1 MKNKTFKILLLLVAL
16 VMMHSSLRA
25 DDFTDAILKAKKNLQ
40 TAMNNYD
47 EKALIKV
54 RGEFERIL
62 QLKKHD
68 WIVNYYL
75 ALCDFG
81 MSYSSMRGEKQDKEK
96 LKKHTESALLLLE
109 KSILVRDDFADAWI
123 LKLSLNFNR
132 WIYEQDRMNDI
143 MSVSN
148 EAKTKAETLDP
159 NNPRLWLVNGISTY
173 YMPENFGGGA
183 GKSVKELEKSL
194 DLFQTRIEKEE
205 YYPDW
210 GKDMAYGYLTVAYAK
225 RGDEGDKE
233 KAQQTYD
240 KGLLLFPE
248 SGFLKGFVKK
258 QLEEINK

>member
-1 MKNKTFKILLLLVAL
+1 MKNKTFRFLLLLVAF
-16 VMMHSSLRA
+16 VMMYSSLRA
-25 DDFTDAILKAKKNLQ
+25 DDFTEAMMKAKKNLQ
-40 TAMNNYD
+40 TAMNAYD

-62 QLKKHD
+62 QLKKQD

-81 MSYSSMRGEKQDKEK
+81 ISYSAMGGEKQDKEK
-96 LKKHTESALLLLE
+96 LKKYTESAMRLLE
-109 KSILVRDDFADAWI
+109 KSILVRDDFADSWI

-132 WIYEQDRMNDI
+132 WIYESDKMGDI
-143 MSVSN
+143 MSVSS
-148 EAKTKAETLDP
+148 ESKMKAETLEP
-159 NNPRLWLVNGISTY
+159 INPRLWLVNGISTY

-183 GKSVKELEKSL
+183 AKAIKELEKSL

-210 GKDMAYGYLTVAYAK
+210 GKDMVYGYLTLAYAK
-225 RGDEGDKE
+225 RGDDGDKE
-233 KAQQTYD
+233 KSKQTYD
-240 KGLLLFPE
+240 KGLLLFPD

-258 QLEEINK
+258 QLDEINK